1 MAGSKFQVADP
12 TNRDSFVTGQ
22 IDKCICTV
30 ASILAYPYVGKDSTD
45 NKHYGFLGV
54 ELIPDEDTG
63 FDRTTESYFGF
74 YLNKGVPSKDGQTPA
89 GATDEDFEALSRGK
103 GGLFDGD
110 KPTPCID
117 ENRHVIKDHPNVGPY
132 VLGSFIKKGP
142 VEQLYEAFIECDTKG
157 QLQPNGRLDFMVGA
171 RFRFDRLPDESPK
184 AKKRDDGSDQLILK
198 PTQLVSLPNEAGAG
212 KSASKSSGKSAAKD
226 SATTSTAASN
236 GGGDLDDQISSEII
250 AFLAEKGEPVDVATL
265 MAQIPARLKK
275 KAEKQGKTVNRGEI
289 MGWIGDRDKKTEIP
303 VNLVNI
309 DGTEFDPATDSLGLE
324 KD

>member
-12 TNRDSFVTGQ
+12 TNRDSFATGQ
-22 IDKCICTV
+22 IDKVICTV
-30 ASILAYPYVGKDSTD
+30 ASVLAYPYVGQESKD
-45 NKHYGFLGV
+45 NKHYGFIGL
-54 ELIPDEDTG
+54 ELVPDEDSG
-63 FDRTTESYFGF
+63 YERTTESYFGF

-89 GATDEDFEALSRGK
+89 GAADEDFEALSRGK
-103 GGLFDGD
+103 GNLDN
-110 KPTPCID
+110 PCID
-117 ENRHVIKDHPNVGPY
+117 ENRHVIADHPNVGPY

-142 VEQLYEAFIECDTKG
+142 VDQLYEAFMECDTKG
-157 QLQPNGRLDFMVGA
+157 QLKPDGRLDFMVGA
-171 RFRFDRLPDESPK
+171 RFRFDRLKDESPK
-184 AKKRDDGSDQLILK
+184 AKKKEDGSDPTILK
-198 PTQLVSLPNEAGAG
+198 PTQLVSLPNEATTGAG
-212 KSASKSSGKSAAKD
+212 KSSGKSAGKSTTAKD
-226 SATTSTAASN
+226 EAVAVASSN
-236 GGGDLDDQISSEII
+236 GGGDLDSQISAEIV

-275 KAEKQGKTVNRGEI
+275 KAEKRGETINRGAV